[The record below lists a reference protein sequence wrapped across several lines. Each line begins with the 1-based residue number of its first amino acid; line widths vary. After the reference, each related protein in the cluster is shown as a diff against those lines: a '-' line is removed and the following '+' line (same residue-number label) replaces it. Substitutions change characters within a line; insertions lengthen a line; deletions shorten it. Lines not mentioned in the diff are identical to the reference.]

1 MAVIEQRLLL
11 DKKTINKPI
20 VFMTQ
25 VILASNLLYMENSC
39 IFLDQHFCISQR
51 LFFLMNGYNIFSDY
65 TYNIYIYKILNGV
78 WEHVSN
84 GNS

>member
-51 LFFLMNGYNIFSDY
+51 LFF
-65 TYNIYIYKILNGV
+65 
-78 WEHVSN
+78 
-84 GNS
+84 